1 VPRPVLGFGACTR
14 SDPDAARD
22 VSPTQPD
29 SAREV
34 TTMTDVVKKSIWLLA
49 AGFAAFYLLS
59 QPKEAADAI
68 QTAWQ
73 AVVDAFHQIMTFFK
87 ALAS

>member
-1 VPRPVLGFGACTR
+1 MRR
-14 SDPDAARD
+14 REAA
-22 VSPTQPD
+22 
-29 SAREV
+29 
-34 TTMTDVVKKSIWLLA
+34 TMTDVIKKSIWLLA

-68 QTAWQ
+68 QTAWS
-73 AVVDAFHQIMTFFK
+73 AVVDAFHQIITFFK